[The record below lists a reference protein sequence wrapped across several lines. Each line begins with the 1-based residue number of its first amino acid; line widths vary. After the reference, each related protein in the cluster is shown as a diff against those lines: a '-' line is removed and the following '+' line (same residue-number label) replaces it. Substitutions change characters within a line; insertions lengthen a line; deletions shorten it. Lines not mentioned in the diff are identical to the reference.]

1 MKETIPEYLPVSPIT
16 IRCTLC
22 NAKPNKACAT
32 SSGGLLEVVHVVRIK
47 TAAKIDAVARKSRRK
62 WANPMKGKEK
72 ERWMELCE
80 QAANEQDS
88 AKLLKLI
95 TEINR
100 LLDEK
105 SQRIE
110 HKDSAKA

>member
-1 MKETIPEYLPVSPIT
+1 
-16 IRCTLC
+16 
-22 NAKPNKACAT
+22 
-32 SSGGLLEVVHVVRIK
+32 
-47 TAAKIDAVARKSRRK
+47 
-62 WANPMKGKEK
+62 MKGKEK
-72 ERWMELCE
+72 RTLDGTLRE

-110 HKDSAKA
+110 HKDSAKAPTLVGSKNSRSSFLRAWDCSCEIARELLSLP